1 MIGPAMTPEEQLDL
15 VKRHYALNSS
25 GDFDGAAELVTDD
38 FFITIPPYMPFAG
51 TYRGKTAMRELIP
64 LVVSSVAVSNVKYV
78 ATTVGDGYVAE
89 LVEFTLAGNDGP
101 PMQAVEV
108 NTFRGNQ
115 ICEIRPYYFDAT
127 SMVEAA
133 KAKRARG

>member
-1 MIGPAMTPEEQLDL
+1 MTVTPEEQLAL
-15 VKRHYALNSS
+15 VKQHYALNTA

-38 FFITIPPYMPFAG
+38 FVITIPPYMPFAG
-51 TYRGKTAMRELIP
+51 AYRGKTAMRTLIP
-64 LVVSSVAVSNVKYV
+64 IVVSSVSVSNVRYV

-89 LVEFTLAGNDGP
+89 LVEFTLAGHDGP

-133 KAKRARG
+133 RGKQA

>member
-1 MIGPAMTPEEQLDL
+1 MTPEQQLEL
-15 VKRHYALNSS
+15 VKRHYALNTS
-25 GDFDGAAELVTDD
+25 GEFDRAAELVTDD
-38 FFITIPPYMPFAG
+38 FVITIPPYMPFAG
-51 TYRGKTAMRELIP
+51 TYRGKNAMRELIP

-108 NTFRGNQ
+108 NSFRGNQ

-133 KAKRARG
+133 KGRKVVE

>member
-1 MIGPAMTPEEQLDL
+1 MTPDQQLDL
-15 VKRHYALNSS
+15 VKRHYALNTA

-38 FFITIPPYMPFAG
+38 FVITIPPYMPFAG
-51 TYRGKTAMRELIP
+51 AYRGKTAMRELIP
-64 LVVSSVAVSNVKYV
+64 IVVSSVAVSNVKYV
-78 ATTVGDGYVAE
+78 ATLVGDGYVAE

-101 PMQAVEV
+101 PMQGVEV
-108 NTFRGNQ
+108 NSFRGNQ

-133 KAKRARG
+133 KAKRAQA